1 MILYRASDAPEVSLS
16 EQQGSEWTPAAG
28 SQSRGPPGE
37 PAQPTRSVSF
47 QPSVANRAVSLFN
60 SNSFEADTFSDGL
73 SSGNWRDGFRED
85 VVAVTPAPFAPKRG
99 EQQQQQHRV
108 RMRRANFRV
117 TSASPTRLLEQTPA
131 GVEASLHRA
140 VEICRRRISAAEA
153 ADGCEGGTSGRR
165 RGSPSQSRTLTS
177 CSGADKPD
185 SQDQEKCSAG
195 IRKERRGLA
204 QGSAAGKVLLRLHS
218 IQFCFDK
225 PPHRPAEASEL
236 ERTPAYC
243 VTARYFMPAMQ
254 AKDAAEPTD
263 EAAAGPSHTTAWFS
277 ASVYQEDKNQPSAPA
292 VSTTASKEAAEQA
305 GARAASTAPGEA
317 GTRGAYFVE
326 KCTFESDICLPVPS
340 EEQLR
345 LLNVN
350 KIVLEVWRHH
360 RKEGDDATAQNAQE
374 GEAAAVPGVWLVGE
388 AVLDLLEEGR
398 SPKERCIVPINHRAN
413 CRGSS
418 TGGSTVALMGA
429 FIGQSGTL
437 LATIL
442 KLPDKEGQQQKG
454 NALDAQEKMWLYQD
468 DNGKI
473 QGPFS
478 STKMFRWIK
487 EGYFEEGTPV
497 FDSLQASTQLVLR
510 DVAPLIAAD
519 NQRASRIAS
528 CPSTRETTLSDSGGN
543 QSHNK
548 GKKQS
553 DIEDNLGE
561 AGGPPANRVCA
572 LGQESLHAQ
581 PNHQHQ
587 EEPCE
592 GQQQYSHPF
601 ESINSSLPSSA
612 SSWRYQ
618 ELRPILRQP
627 PEKHPEGSRS
637 NVSCG
642 DSHHAAVPPAV
653 QVAGV
658 AEATSPDAAAGYTKE
673 NRQQQQQQQQQQQ
686 LEPPPLVR
694 PFDEA
699 EVQNVFASL
708 AAASQCLRSIKKH
721 KMSSYL
727 RCSIA
732 APSPHAAIR
741 FSSPHQVQ
749 QAQQP
754 QIPQQ
759 QLHPPLQP
767 QWQQTHPEQQQK
779 EVSLDRV
786 YMRQRLQLLRET
798 FGNAALFEAC
808 AVYIQAA
815 FRGWRVRRRYALH
828 SKRAFLP
835 RGLWGQSQ
843 VAPMEQAA
851 QWSGMYS
858 HMHD

>member
-478 STKMFRWIK
+478 STKMFRWISK
-487 EGYFEEGTPV
+487 RDEIRQEGYFEEGTPV

-637 NVSCG
+637 NVSC
-642 DSHHAAVPPAV
+642 
-653 QVAGV
+653 
-658 AEATSPDAAAGYTKE
+658 
-673 NRQQQQQQQQQQQ
+673 
-686 LEPPPLVR
+686 
-694 PFDEA
+694 
-699 EVQNVFASL
+699 
-708 AAASQCLRSIKKH
+708 ASQCLRSIKKH

-851 QWSGMYS
+851 QCSS
-858 HMHD
+858 HGQKAIFWGSAAPGDL